1 MNNAFVQR
9 NAKAFAER
17 LTSEAADT
25 PSRVQRAFLLA
36 FGRVPSAEE
45 LTASV
50 SLIDQ
55 HGLESFCWGMFNTS
69 EFAHV
74 R

>member
-1 MNNAFVQR
+1 MNNAFVERQ
-9 NAKAFAER
+9 AKSFAGR

-25 PSRVQRAFLLA
+25 PSRIQKAFLLA
-36 FGRVPSAEE
+36 LGRMPSAEE
-45 LTASV
+45 VTASL

-55 HGLESFCWGMFNTS
+55 HGLEAFCWGMFNTS

-74 R
+74 Q